1 MAEIRTLKLNLLAD
15 VSEFSK
21 GLESSQKKLQRFG
34 KSVDQAFK
42 KTAILAAGL
51 GAAAFKFVEA
61 GEASATANARILQ
74 INESMGLFG
83 DQTKVVT
90 DRLIKLAEKTALN
103 TGVDQNSIKAT
114 QAKLLTFKELAKTAG
129 VMGGAFD
136 RATMA
141 AVDMAA
147 AGFGEAETNAVQ
159 LGKAL
164 NDPIKGITAL
174 TRSGITFTEQEKEL
188 IKTLVESGKTLEAQD
203 MILKAIETQV
213 GGTAEAT
220 ANASDKMRVGFKLV
234 SEQIGIALLPIFE
247 ELVTFLQTSVIP
259 KMQGFADWASKN
271 TTTIK
276 NLGIG
281 LVAVVGI
288 LGTLSL
294 AIKAANII
302 MTTFNAIVKIAT
314 IIQAAFNLVM
324 MLNPIGLVVL
334 AIAALIAGL
343 VLAYNKSETFRNIV
357 DKVFEVLKKV
367 GTFIKDVI
375 IGYWTLLFDIVEK
388 VKGVFEK
395 FGSFVKNVFIGYFE
409 FLFSILTKVKDVIV
423 DIINKIKN
431 SPLGSFIGKI
441 VETVTGRAVGGTV
454 KAGQAY
460 KVGELGSEVFIP
472 STGGQIIPH
481 NKLGGGGN
489 TFIFNGVID
498 GESARRSI
506 ERVMQNSTLRTG
518 AVNLAGSPL

>member
-15 VSEFSK
+15 VSNFSK

-42 KTAILAAGL
+42 KTAIAAGAL
-51 GAAAFKFVEA
+51 GAAAFKFVQA
-61 GEASATANARILQ
+61 GEAASTANARILQ

-90 DRLIKLAEKTALN
+90 DRLVKLAEKTALN
-103 TGVDQNSIKAT
+103 TGVDQNAIKLT
-114 QAKLLTFKELAKTAG
+114 QAKLLTFKELAQTAD
-129 VMGGAFD
+129 VVGGAFD

-174 TRSGITFTEQEKEL
+174 TRSGITFTAEEKNL

-203 MILKAIETQV
+203 MILSAIEKQV

-247 ELVTFLQTSVIP
+247 ELVAFLQTSVIP
-259 KMQGFADWASKN
+259 QMQGFADWASRN
-271 TTTIK
+271 TETIK
-276 NLGIG
+276 ILAVA
-281 LVAVVGI
+281 LVAIVAT

-294 AIKAANII
+294 VIKAVNIV

-314 IIQAAFNLVM
+314 GIQAAFNLILS
-324 MLNPIGLVVL
+324 LNPIGLVVI
-334 AIAALIAGL
+334 AVAALAAGF
-343 VLAYNKSETFRNIV
+343 VLAYKKIKPFRDLIDGIV
-357 DKVFEVLKKV
+357 Q
-367 GTFIKDVI
+367 
-375 IGYWTLLFDIVEK
+375 
-388 VKGVFEK
+388 
-395 FGSFVKNVFIGYFE
+395 S
-409 FLFSILTKVKDVIV
+409 VKDLGTA
-423 DIINKIKN
+423 IKN
-431 SPLGSFIGKI
+431 SPVGK
-441 VETVTGRAVGGTV
+441 AVGGLIDKVTGGKAIGGSV
-454 KAGQAY
+454 SAGQAVR
-460 KVGELGSEVFIP
+460 VGEMGSEIFVP
-472 STGGQIIPH
+472 TTGGQIIPN

-489 TFIFNGVID
+489 TFIFNGVVD

-506 ERVMQNSTLRTG
+506 ERLMQASTRRTG
-518 AVNLAGSPL
+518 AVNLAGSQL